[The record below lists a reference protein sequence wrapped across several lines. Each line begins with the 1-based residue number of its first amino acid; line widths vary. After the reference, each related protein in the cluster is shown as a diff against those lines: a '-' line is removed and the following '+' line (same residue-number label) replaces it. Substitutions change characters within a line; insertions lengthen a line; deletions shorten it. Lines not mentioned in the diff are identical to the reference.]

1 MVRGVRP
8 TPFRDL
14 YHRFLRLR
22 WSAALGVL
30 VLVVVA
36 LNGLFAAGYWYV
48 GGVENMRPD
57 SFRDAFYFS
66 IHTFATIGYG
76 SMYPTSDGAELLVAA
91 EAIVGLLTT
100 ALATGLLVAKFTT
113 ATARVVFSR
122 SVAISPM
129 DGVPT
134 LMFRVSNERGNSIV
148 EAQLRAAIVRT
159 EHTAE
164 GVVFYRMIDL
174 PLSRERAPAVS
185 RSWMAMHPIT
195 EASPL
200 HGADPE
206 MLQQW
211 ELELNVSLVGID
223 DTSLQSI
230 HAQHSY
236 DAADIVWGVRH
247 ADVLSELP
255 DGALLLDMT
264 KFHDVVSTEATATF
278 PYSDGRRVGG

>member
-1 MVRGVRP
+1 MPGEPPRP
-8 TPFRDL
+8 
-14 YHRFLRLR
+14 
-22 WSAALGVL
+22 
-30 VLVVVA
+30 
-36 LNGLFAAGYWYV
+36 
-48 GGVENMRPD
+48 
-57 SFRDAFYFS
+57 
-66 IHTFATIGYG
+66 
-76 SMYPTSDGAELLVAA
+76 
-91 EAIVGLLTT
+91 
-100 ALATGLLVAKFTT
+100 
-113 ATARVVFSR
+113 
-122 SVAISPM
+122 
-129 DGVPT
+129 
-134 LMFRVSNERGNSIV
+134 
-148 EAQLRAAIVRT
+148 RA
-159 EHTAE
+159 
-164 GVVFYRMIDL
+164 
-174 PLSRERAPAVS
+174 RAPAVS

-264 KFHDVVSTEATATF
+264 KFHDVVATEATATF